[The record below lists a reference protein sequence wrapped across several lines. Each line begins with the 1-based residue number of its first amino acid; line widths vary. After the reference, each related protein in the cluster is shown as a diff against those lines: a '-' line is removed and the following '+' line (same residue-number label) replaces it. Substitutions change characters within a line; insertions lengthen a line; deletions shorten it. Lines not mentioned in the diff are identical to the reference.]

1 MVRVLPGYGGICVRR
16 GEGVMCVCICTYV
29 CVCVCV
35 CVFVRMCVC
44 VWGVCEVGRG
54 EGCVRTMG
62 ALTLQCR
69 RLLD

>member
-1 MVRVLPGYGGICVRR
+1 M
-16 GEGVMCVCICTYV
+16 
-29 CVCVCV
+29 

-69 RLLD
+69 RLLS